1 MALGFAATAEITA
14 PVEVSSCARTHS
26 PLVPVTDSKPS
37 RVPLP
42 DSRPTQEIARSSPP
56 SSLQFLISPLK
67 MDAICSMVRSS
78 TGQSL
83 FTMIAMPSSA
93 TTVPVRPVS
102 LVLSA
107 REARPISQLPV
118 RADSMPVPEPVGS

>member
-1 MALGFAATAEITA
+1 
-14 PVEVSSCARTHS
+14 
-26 PLVPVTDSKPS
+26 
-37 RVPLP
+37 
-42 DSRPTQEIARSSPP
+42 
-56 SSLQFLISPLK
+56 
-67 MDAICSMVRSS
+67 
-78 TGQSL
+78 
-83 FTMIAMPSSA
+83 MIAMPSSA